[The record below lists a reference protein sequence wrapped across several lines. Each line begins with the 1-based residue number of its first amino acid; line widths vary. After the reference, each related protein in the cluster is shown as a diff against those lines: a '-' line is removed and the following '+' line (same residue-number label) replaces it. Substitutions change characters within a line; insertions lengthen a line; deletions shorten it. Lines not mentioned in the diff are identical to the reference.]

1 LTGLKDKRVGRRQLI
16 LTVDGEKVQV
26 RQEGANS
33 SIVAGQVL
41 QRGKCHLLKVGQCL
55 NLLEGRHRFLLM
67 REEKTGQKVE
77 EKSKM
82 PATENDP
89 LPPHPHV
96 RPNWSTGLRTD
107 MKKAERVVFSTPE
120 VVVITD
126 KFPKAKHH
134 FLVLPREELD
144 NLQSLELKHLSLLE
158 QMQAVGN
165 QVAAR
170 HTDSQFRMGFHAKP
184 SMLHL
189 HLHLISQEFESVGL
203 KTKRHWNSF
212 TTDFFLP
219 VENVIAE
226 LKELGKV
233 KKKDDLAANIDLPL
247 ACHKCDLKPKNMPE
261 LKKHIATHF

>member
-1 LTGLKDKRVGRRQLI
+1 MFSARQQQQLQLRPGGGQLGARPGRIKQP
-16 LTVDGEKVQV
+16 TKPPDGDED
-26 RQEGANS
+26 
-33 SIVAGQVL
+33 
-41 QRGKCHLLKVGQCL
+41 
-55 NLLEGRHRFLLM
+55 
-67 REEKTGQKVE
+67 EEGQKVK

-134 FLVLPREELD
+134 FLVLPRLGLKEVCFLFQFQSKLIFSREELD

-170 HTDSQFRMGFHAKP
+170 
-184 SMLHL
+184 
-189 HLHLISQEFESVGL
+189 
-203 KTKRHWNSF
+203 
-212 TTDFFLP
+212 
-219 VENVIAE
+219 
-226 LKELGKV
+226 
-233 KKKDDLAANIDLPL
+233 
-247 ACHKCDLKPKNMPE
+247 
-261 LKKHIATHF
+261 